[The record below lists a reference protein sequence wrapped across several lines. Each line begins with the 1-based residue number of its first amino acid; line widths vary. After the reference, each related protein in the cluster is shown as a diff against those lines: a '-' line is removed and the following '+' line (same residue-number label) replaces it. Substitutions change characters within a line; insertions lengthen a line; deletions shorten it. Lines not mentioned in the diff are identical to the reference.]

1 MKYKAQLSFFIISFL
16 ISILSFSFLG
26 CTPKG
31 QLMEKKNPAKK
42 PTVNLVDREVISRAK
57 YSLYVTNGGLVNCKG
72 DGIIMETYSDQTI
85 EMKGTANCG
94 FAGDMDLSDMNK
106 SLEKVDES
114 QLKLSDF
121 YGLIHRSPNP
131 VKDESGIVPD
141 GFAYFEPPRP
151 NIINPLIDSKN
162 LDKLKKKSPITE
174 SSIVI
179 VGKNGGNQTDAG
191 SIEVKLNNVLNK
203 IPEDVTSWY
212 NGAPLAKDGK
222 VLDYTITASGFDGL
236 EQKGQYMLFNTRR
249 MWMGTNPVLIYKM
262 ELSSKLKDLVDVDK
276 ILEEQDIGNNPF
288 LKIIF
293 TLFGIGGNGNEVID
307 KFVKLI
313 TKGLP
318 DKEVYMTFWLEE
330 YTPISADSD
339 D

>member
-1 MKYKAQLSFFIISFL
+1 MKNREQLSFFVVSFL
-16 ISILSFSFLG
+16 VSILSFSFLG

-31 QLMEKKNPAKK
+31 QTVEKKKAAKNSNIK
-42 PTVNLVDREVISRAK
+42 LVDRDVISRAK
-57 YSLYVTNGGLVNCKG
+57 YSLQITNGGLVNCSG

-94 FAGDMDLSDMNK
+94 IGGSMDLSDMNK
-106 SLEKVDES
+106 SLEEVDES
-114 QLKLSDF
+114 QLKTSDF

-131 VKDESGIVPD
+131 VKDESGDVPE

-162 LDKLKKKSPITE
+162 LKKLKKKSPITE
-174 SSIVI
+174 ASVVT
-179 VGKNGGNQTDAG
+179 VGKNGGNQSDAG
-191 SIEVKLNNVLNK
+191 TIEVTLNNELDE
-203 IPEDVTSWY
+203 IPKDVTSWY
-212 NGAPLAKDGK
+212 KEAPLGKDGK
-222 VLDYTITASGFDGL
+222 VLDYTIKAEGFDNL

-293 TLFGIGGNGNEVID
+293 KILGINIGGEGWIDGVI
-307 KFVKLI
+307 KLV

-318 DKEVYMTFWLEE
+318 DKEVYMTFWLED
-330 YTPISADSD
+330 YQPIEAESD